1 MHITDFHIV
10 KRKQTKTVNRVTERT
25 FPQTFNRHI
34 MTRLSHQPQMLQFSS
49 VQMTQHHKDLP
60 CHYSDSVRRLHT
72 ELILIT
78 RMMSVT
84 VCWALCEI
92 ETKFT
97 STVRSR
103 AVEVSF
109 PNSRICR
116 VYSPSL
122 LQPRKKKQ
130 KCFCILS
137 EVPLYI
143 PQTSTLR
150 APKEF
155 NYYEFLIRLYLYL
168 QIGLP
173 VPIHM
178 SYRCACWTA
187 CVQMCL
193 TSEKYSRA
201 PQKPQGGAAIKGNAP
216 RSRSAQTRPAWV
228 SITIHQT
235 CETDVWQH
243 EQAVVSVFVR
253 CNCSPQRR
261 RARYLKGKEICL
273 FLAAVPG
280 SGRIDRIK
288 LQVWNTFES
297 LSYFSVTQ
305 CDVERAEFIWE
316 RGNLLLREYQINT
329 FSFLSF
335 SPHHSPSPVLIFKLQ
350 RYKYNGHFRP
360 TMGWLNLHEL
370 RCDRSVCHRVPC

>member
-130 KCFCILS
+130 KCFVFWVKCPFIY
-137 EVPLYI
+137 PKQARFGH
-143 PQTSTLR
+143 PRNSTIM
-150 APKEF
+150 
-155 NYYEFLIRLYLYL
+155 N
-168 QIGLP
+168 
-173 VPIHM
+173 
-178 SYRCACWTA
+178 S
-187 CVQMCL
+187 
-193 TSEKYSRA
+193 
-201 PQKPQGGAAIKGNAP
+201 
-216 RSRSAQTRPAWV
+216 
-228 SITIHQT
+228 
-235 CETDVWQH
+235 
-243 EQAVVSVFVR
+243 
-253 CNCSPQRR
+253 
-261 RARYLKGKEICL
+261 
-273 FLAAVPG
+273 
-280 SGRIDRIK
+280 
-288 LQVWNTFES
+288 
-297 LSYFSVTQ
+297 
-305 CDVERAEFIWE
+305 
-316 RGNLLLREYQINT
+316 
-329 FSFLSF
+329 
-335 SPHHSPSPVLIFKLQ
+335 
-350 RYKYNGHFRP
+350 
-360 TMGWLNLHEL
+360 
-370 RCDRSVCHRVPC
+370 